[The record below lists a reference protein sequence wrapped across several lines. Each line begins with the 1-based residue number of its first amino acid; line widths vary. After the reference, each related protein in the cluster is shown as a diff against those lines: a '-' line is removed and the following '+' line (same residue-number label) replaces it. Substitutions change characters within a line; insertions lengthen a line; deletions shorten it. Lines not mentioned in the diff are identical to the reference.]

1 MALVIIYTYV
11 HFLIYVVLP
20 CALDNAWAMDRTA
33 PVYIAQ
39 GDLQKA
45 RILMQRAAQRKN
57 GSGASLVTKD
67 AQNLLFFTGMLAVMQ
82 GRFEEGRKILVEI
95 VSGENQTHL
104 RGTYIPW

>member
-67 AQNLLFFTGMLAVMQ
+67 AQNLLSTGMLAVMQ